1 MSLLDAAS
9 EGRLEGLIAL
19 RDHLA
24 RELDACESARDTA
37 SLSLRFM
44 DVLAQIDELQA
55 GPTPAAAPK
64 SPLDELMARRREKAG
79 KAG

>member
-1 MSLLDAAS
+1 LSLLDAAA
-9 EGRLEGLIAL
+9 EGRLEGLVAL

-44 DVLAQIDELQA
+44 DVLAQIEELQGGA
-55 GPTPAAAPK
+55 APVAAPK
-64 SPLDELMARRREKAG
+64 SPLDELMAKRRDRAG
-79 KAG
+79 KAS

>member
-44 DVLAQIDELQA
+44 DVLAQIDELQ
-55 GPTPAAAPK
+55 GGSTPAAAPK